1 MTEIEYLKLIASILS
16 LHLIFDLYKDI
27 RIHLER
33 LADKK

>member
-1 MTEIEYLKLIASILS
+1 MNELQLIASILG

-33 LADKK
+33 LVEKK